1 MRQRRYTWKWT
12 ASESIAAPLLSRS
25 SRYVRATA
33 SVFCF
38 SRDLAIGLRK
48 KLGDWFRV
56 VQLLKQDNS
65 AAGND
70 LHEEEA
76 WNALGDYYADR
87 QKW

>member
-1 MRQRRYTWKWT
+1 MRNLALGLISTGV
-12 ASESIAAPLLSRS
+12 LH
-25 SRYVRATA
+25 
-33 SVFCF
+33 CCD
-38 SRDLAIGLRK
+38 RDLAVELRK

-65 AAGND
+65 TIGND